1 MPIGTVDSEQET
13 RVRDIAE
20 VIQKKQMQQE
30 QLAVQIE
37 ALQTAVKELDAVKHL
52 LDDNESANASVS

>member
-1 MPIGTVDSEQET
+1 MK
-13 RVRDIAE
+13 DIAE

-30 QLAVQIE
+30 QLAQQIE

-52 LDDNESANASVS
+52 LEDEPASLSIG

>member
-1 MPIGTVDSEQET
+1 MK
-13 RVRDIAE
+13 DIAE

-30 QLAVQIE
+30 QLAHQIE

-52 LDDNESANASVS
+52 LEDGEPAALSLG